1 MVQERKISFALSFV
15 SGFVDTSGFIALFG
29 LFTSHVTGNLVL
41 AGASFFDKNRA
52 GIFAEKLIML
62 PVFIAG
68 VAFTSYLIK
77 YRKATLSTLIFTE
90 AILITCFSIVGSMC
104 CSKADTP
111 STAVI
116 SLTASFA
123 IIGMAIQNIYMRKL
137 LNQYTPNTAMTG
149 NFTQFSIDLFNLSDY
164 FIKTNRQLY
173 KDDIQP
179 VYESFKKVAIVLS
192 GFLSGCFWGSLLVT
206 KIGLLCCL
214 LPAVI
219 LLLVRLKIKSNG
231 LYKV

>member
-1 MVQERKISFALSFV
+1 MEQERKISFALSFV
-15 SGFVDTSGFIALFG
+15 SGFVDTCGFIALFG

-41 AGASFFDKNRA
+41 AGASFFDKNRT

-77 YRKATLSTLIFTE
+77 YRKATVSNLIFTE
-90 AILITCFSIVGSMC
+90 AILIICFSIVGSIC
-104 CSKADTP
+104 CDKGDTP
-111 STAVI
+111 STVVI

-123 IIGMAIQNIYMRKL
+123 IIGMAIQNIYVRKL

-164 FIKTNRQLY
+164 FLK
-173 KDDIQP
+173 KDQQPYNDSIQP
-179 VYESFKKVAIVLS
+179 VYESFKKVVIVLS
-192 GFLSGCFWGSLLVT
+192 GFLSGCFWGSLLVS

-214 LPAVI
+214 LPAII
-219 LLLVRLKIKSNG
+219 LLWVRMKIKSNR